1 MITAAEGFP
10 ARLPSLTI
18 PVLLQHGSDDRLT
31 DPAGSKLVADLAGS
45 SDVTLKVYDGLYHEI
60 FNEPEQEEVL
70 NDLIEWLRPR
80 VTGA

>member
-1 MITAAEGFP
+1 MIRSTRFGAALGPIAGPQGAKPQVAAAP
-10 ARLPSLTI
+10 AA
-18 PVLLQHGSDDRLT
+18 
-31 DPAGSKLVADLAGS
+31 DPAGSKLVAELAGS

>member
-1 MITAAEGFP
+1 M
-10 ARLPSLTI
+10 
-18 PVLLQHGSDDRLT
+18 T

-70 NDLIEWLRPR
+70 NDLVEWLRPR